1 MSSGFLS
8 HRSPY
13 QASFQLSNY
22 RESSWTVRPS
32 RGLCPCPLRAS
43 GWKCP
48 SNCTSLS
55 VFGKDEFGLYENAPQ
70 MSILDEISDMACCA
84 LPNQVVSRKGAWHG
98 EEFSF
103 IQFVEDVIPLR
114 EPVKLFNG
122 QQSLSRHLVAPSTP
136 LDRPLWMRAYP
147 LSGHG
152 WSEAVPW

>member
-8 HRSPY
+8 HISPY

-55 VFGKDEFGLYENAPQ
+55 SPNKGQSIQLANFGKLFQFTQIFRPLSKSKY
-70 MSILDEISDMACCA
+70 SSR
-84 LPNQVVSRKGAWHG
+84 SRKLRCIGSSFFYLRVLLQQLG
-98 EEFSF
+98 VPFSL
-103 IQFVEDVIPLR
+103 QVL
-114 EPVKLFNG
+114 L
-122 QQSLSRHLVAPSTP
+122 HLVSQRRGCQLLRDLTP
-136 LDRPLWMRAYP
+136 IIVSAYP
-147 LSGHG
+147 LIFP
-152 WSEAVPW
+152 WSANCIIKY